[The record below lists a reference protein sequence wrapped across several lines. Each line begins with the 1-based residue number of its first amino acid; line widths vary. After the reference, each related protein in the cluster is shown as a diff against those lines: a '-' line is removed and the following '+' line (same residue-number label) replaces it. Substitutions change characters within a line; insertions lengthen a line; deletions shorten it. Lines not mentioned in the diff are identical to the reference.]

1 MSNNFIGGNDYIAT
15 SYNITIPSQTTHV
28 LFNISIIDDNI
39 LEDTE
44 NFTVTIMSSQ
54 PSITVNTPDQ
64 TTIIIVDDD
73 GKQIIP

>member
-1 MSNNFIGGNDYIAT
+1 MSNNFIGGYDYIGT
-15 SYNITIPSQTTHV
+15 LYNVTIPSQTTHV
-28 LFNISIIDDNI
+28 LLNVSIIDDDM

-73 GKQIIP
+73 GKQ